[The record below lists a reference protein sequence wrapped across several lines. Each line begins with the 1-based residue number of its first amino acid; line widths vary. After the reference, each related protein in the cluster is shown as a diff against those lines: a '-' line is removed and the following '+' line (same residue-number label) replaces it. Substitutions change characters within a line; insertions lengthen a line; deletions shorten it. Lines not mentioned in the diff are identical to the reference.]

1 MSENQKEN
9 IIRVAGEK
17 VRVAGIRSVSI
28 DDICRELG
36 MSKKTFYVYFKTK
49 DALLDALLCQH
60 ELSIQESVA
69 AKTKGKSLLTIVTNY
84 QSLLRNVNDVRQV
97 PVVLYDLKKYYPQ
110 QLTAHLQRLRLINQE
125 ITARFLHQG
134 VEEGLIRDDVDIE
147 STARVLAALHQIMLD
162 KLSEAQNHPTIVPDT
177 KLTMDIFFR
186 GLLSDAGLEQIKNIM
201 KKNCKTVTRNN

>member
-49 DALLDALLCQH
+49 DALLDALLRQH
-60 ELSIQESVA
+60 ELSIQESIA

-84 QSLLRNVNDVRQV
+84 QSLLRNVNDVRQL
-97 PVVLYDLKKYYPQ
+97 PVVLYDLKKYYPK
-110 QLTAHLQRLRLINQE
+110 QLKDHMVRLRLINQE

-147 STARVLAALHQIMLD
+147 STARVLAGLHQVLID
-162 KLSEAQNHPTIVPDT
+162 KLSETQNHPTILSDT

>member
-49 DALLDALLCQH
+49 DALLDALLRQH

-84 QSLLRNVNDVRQV
+84 QSLLRNVSDVRQL
-97 PVVLYDLKKYYPQ
+97 PVVLYDLKKYYPK
-110 QLTAHLQRLRLINQE
+110 QLKDHLVRLRLINQE

>member
-9 IIRVAGEK
+9 IIRVAREK
-17 VRVAGIRSVSI
+17 IGVAGLRSVSI

-49 DALLDALLCQH
+49 DELLDALLRLH
-60 ELSIQESVA
+60 EASIQESIA

-84 QSLLRNVNDVRQV
+84 QSLLRNINDVRQV

-134 VEEGLIRDDVDIE
+134 IEEGLIREHLDVDA
-147 STARVLAALHQIMLD
+147 TARVLASMHQIMID
-162 KLSEAQNHPTIVPDT
+162 KLSEAQNHPTILSDT
-177 KLTMDIFFR
+177 KLAMDIFFR
-186 GLLSDAGLEQIKNIM
+186 GLLSDAGLEQVKTAMAKNS
-201 KKNCKTVTRNN
+201 KTDNRNK